1 MEAKLVGEKVELR
14 TKSTK
19 IVLDGGI
26 AIGELHITAPGEYE
40 AGGVAVEGLHSPAG
54 TIYHLFADEL
64 AIASLSE
71 VTAIPSDEVLEEIE
85 DADVVI
91 LPLRERVGLSPAE
104 SLKLV
109 STLEPKLVL
118 LHPADSTLAK
128 KQCPKLEE
136 LESLKFTKRDLAEDT
151 TRVVLLT

>member
-1 MEAKLVGEKVELR
+1 MEAKRVGEKVELR

-26 AIGELHITAPGEYE
+26 AIGELHITTPGEYE
-40 AGGVAVEGLHSPAG
+40 AAGVAVEGLYSPAG

-64 AIASLSE
+64 AIASLRE
-71 VTAIPSDEVLEEIE
+71 VAKVPSDAVLEEIE

-91 LPLRERVGLSPAE
+91 LPLKEGTGLSPAE
-104 SLKLV
+104 SAKLV

-118 LHPADSTLAK
+118 LNPAEGALAK
-128 KQCPKLEE
+128 KQFPKLEE
-136 LESLKFTKRDLAEDT
+136 LESLKFSKRDLAEDS